1 MTKLKKEAL
10 KIIFH
15 HYPPSDYDP
24 VTIHEC
30 ADEWEQRGHVTCAGI
45 VYYYRAYF
53 SGDFR

>member
-10 KIIFH
+10 KILFH

-45 VYYYRAYF
+45 VSYYRAYF
-53 SGDFR
+53 SGEFR